1 MEIVNIFAI
10 LISPVIAVLITV
22 FLQNRKEKRALQMNI
37 FMTLISTR
45 NRAPSD
51 ERVRALNMIDVVFS
65 KDIEIRKLWK
75 EYFSMLANEGLN
87 NPVGFSQREQKELEM
102 ITEIAKR
109 LGYRKEI
116 SSLDVNRVYFPVGL
130 KNQIDANSEILEELK
145 RVLKE
150 TKTINLIPK

>member
-65 KDIEIRKLWK
+65 KDKEIRKLWK